1 MKNRPFQPFTNRS
14 AIVLSLCIG
23 GILNSIM
30 FLGYVYI
37 KDQESGAASRL
48 IYTFLTNIVVMYVL
62 YKFCFTVV
70 QQKVKKAGRFGIT
83 ILGSVVIA
91 VLLSLVISKCYALF
105 FQTNPYMINLYY
117 ITNLIKDL
125 IITIIVLLSTFLL
138 YTVSERQQTL
148 LENERLIADNIRI
161 RYEVL
166 KNQVDPHFLFNS
178 LNTLDGLIGMDTD
191 KAHEYVQHLSQ
202 VFRYAISNKEIMYL
216 NEELNFTE
224 SYAHLM
230 KIRYGE
236 NFQIQYNIDEKYKTW
251 HIMPFSLQLL
261 VENAVKHN
269 VISTKHPLVLTIE
282 TTANDTIRVQN
293 AIQLKKEPEQ
303 GEGISLANLRE
314 RYELLFQ
321 KEVLITITDVF
332 DVEIPLI
339 KELEDTKINNNRY
352 ESSNNRRRACCGP
365 EFATIG

>member
-1 MKNRPFQPFTNRS
+1 MKHKEFHPFTNTS
-14 AIVLSLCIG
+14 AIRLSLTIS
-23 GILNSIM
+23 ILLNAIL
-30 FLGYVYI
+30 FLGYFTNKNLGQI
-37 KDQESGAASRL
+37 SGLRIAFAFFSDFVMFYL
-48 IYTFLTNIVVMYVL
+48 LYTFN
-62 YKFCFTVV
+62 FN
-70 QQKVKKAGRFGIT
+70 T
-83 ILGSVVIA
+83 ILQNWKKPIKGWVIIVGSLIIA
-91 VLLSLVISKCYALF
+91 ITLSLISTKFANQFLPLIPF
-105 FQTNPYMINLYY
+105 PDSFLLIA
-117 ITNLIKDL
+117 NLIKGL
-125 IITIIVLLSTFLL
+125 IVYVMVLLSTSLF
-138 YTVSERQQTL
+138 YSIDQRQMTL

-251 HIMPFSLQLL
+251 YIMPISLQLL

-282 TTANDTIRVQN
+282 TTPNDTIRVMN
-293 AIQLKKEPEQ
+293 AIQAKKEEEQ
-303 GEGISLANLRE
+303 GEGIGLANLRE

-321 KEVLITITDVF
+321 KEVSITITDVF
-332 DVEIPLI
+332 CVEIPLI
-339 KELEDTKINNNRY
+339 KELEDTKINNNRD
-352 ESSNNRRRACCGP
+352 ESINNRRRACCGP
-365 EFATIG
+365 KFATFD

>member
-1 MKNRPFQPFTNRS
+1 MKHKDFHPFTSISALKLSLTISIFLNAILFLGYIYNKSFGQISGFRLIYAFFS
-14 AIVLSLCIG
+14 DFVMFYLLYMFNFKTILQNWKKPIKGWIIIGGSLIIAIVLSLSFSQFAIQF
-23 GILNSIM
+23 LPSIPFPDS
-30 FLGYVYI
+30 FL
-37 KDQESGAASRL
+37 
-48 IYTFLTNIVVMYVL
+48 F
-62 YKFCFTVV
+62 
-70 QQKVKKAGRFGIT
+70 
-83 ILGSVVIA
+83 
-91 VLLSLVISKCYALF
+91 
-105 FQTNPYMINLYY
+105 
-117 ITNLIKDL
+117 ITNLVKGL
-125 IITIIVLLSTFLL
+125 IVYIMVLLSTSLF
-138 YTVSERQQTL
+138 YSIDQRQKTL

-191 KAHEYVQHLSQ
+191 RAHEYVQHLSQ

-251 HIMPFSLQLL
+251 YIMPISLQLL

-282 TTANDTIRVQN
+282 TTSNDTIKVWN
-293 AIQLKKEPEQ
+293 AIQLKKEAEQ
-303 GEGISLANLRE
+303 GEGIGLANLRE

-321 KEVLITITDVF
+321 KEVSITITDVF
-332 DVEIPLI
+332 CVEIPLI
-339 KELEDTKINNNRY
+339 KELEDTRINNNRD
-352 ESSNNRRRACCGP
+352 EIINNRRRACCGP
-365 EFATIG
+365 EFATFD

>member
-1 MKNRPFQPFTNRS
+1 MKNRSFQPFTNRS
-14 AIVLSLCIG
+14 AIILSLCIG

-30 FLGYVYI
+30 FLGYIYI
-37 KDQESGAASRL
+37 KDQEPGATSRL
-48 IYTFLTNIVVMYVL
+48 IYTFLTNIVVLYVL
-62 YKFCFTVV
+62 YKFCFKAV

-91 VLLSLVISKCYALF
+91 VLLSLAISKCYELF
-105 FQTNPYMINLYY
+105 FQSNPVLINLYY

-138 YTVSERQQTL
+138 YTVGERQHTL

-202 VFRYAISNKEIMYL
+202 VFRYAIGNKEIMYL

-230 KIRYGE
+230 KIRYGD

-251 HIMPFSLQLL
+251 YIMPVSLQLL

-293 AIQLKKEPEQ
+293 VIQPKKEPEQ
-303 GEGISLANLRE
+303 GEGIGLANLRE

-321 KEVLITITDVF
+321 KEVMITITDLF
-332 DVEIPLI
+332 TVEIPLI
-339 KELEDTKINNNRY
+339 KELEDTKINNRN

>member
-37 KDQESGAASRL
+37 KDQESGATSRL
-48 IYTFLTNIVVMYVL
+48 IYTFLTNIVVMYIL

-138 YTVSERQQTL
+138 YTVSERQHTL

-216 NEELNFTE
+216 SEELNFTE

-230 KIRYGE
+230 KIRYGD
-236 NFQIQYNIDEKYKTW
+236 NIQIKYNIDEKYKTW
-251 HIMPFSLQLL
+251 YIMPISLQLL

-269 VISTKHPLVLTIE
+269 VISTRYPLVLTIE
-282 TTANDTIRVQN
+282 TTPNDTIRVQN

-303 GEGISLANLRE
+303 GEGIGLANLRE

-321 KEVLITITDVF
+321 KEVLISITDVF
-332 DVEIPLI
+332 NVEIPLI